1 MPWLQRFLLGT
12 IATVAVPVN
21 GWLSSVHES
30 AWRNSRPSTSPSSSA
45 LFESS
50 QPRRDF
56 LFESAAAAAGAGAAA
71 GAITAPLW
79 TSAPA
84 ALAVGT
90 LPETTKLPR
99 VAVQGSVRVSSSAPL
114 VDFLT
119 KGLGFTVL
127 RREQYSVNGK
137 RAITT
142 TVGYGPEQLAVPTDF
157 APGVTSFQGYGG
169 HFTLQLVEVMDE
181 KDDGVLRFYEPG
193 TGLAYIQIGLP
204 NYRISKLLEY
214 GGEITSSYGFT
225 EVVAPGGLPL
235 RIILGNSVRDPFMFQ
250 ALYTTNL
257 AASENFYTRE
267 IGMKRC
273 KYPRARPVEESS
285 FEPPQPKGSVFLS
298 YSEDSFGV
306 LLLSR
311 DKKDASKG
319 PIRAGSVYGGLVI
332 ATDGAGGGVGGAGA
346 AGDGAAGEA
355 ATLPRPLVDPDG
367 FGVSFLPA
375 TSLGFQTGAALSDGK
390 AVVPLRTAPPPDGM
404 GQVEN

>member
-1 MPWLQRFLLGT
+1 M
-12 IATVAVPVN
+12 
-21 GWLSSVHES
+21 
-30 AWRNSRPSTSPSSSA
+30 
-45 LFESS
+45 
-50 QPRRDF
+50 
-56 LFESAAAAAGAGAAA
+56 
-71 GAITAPLW
+71 
-79 TSAPA
+79 
-84 ALAVGT
+84 GT

-273 KYPRARPVEESS
+273 KYPARPVEESS
-285 FEPPQPKGSVFLS
+285 FEPPQPKVRVL
-298 YSEDSFGV
+298 V
-306 LLLSR
+306 LLRRLLR
-311 DKKDASKG
+311 RAATVEGQKDASKG

-375 TSLGFQTGAALSDGK
+375 TSLGFKPGQPSRMGK
-390 AVVPLRTAPPPDGM
+390 PSCHCAPPHHPTRM

>member
-1 MPWLQRFLLGT
+1 MPWLKRFLLGT

-56 LFESAAAAAGAGAAA
+56 LFESAA
-71 GAITAPLW
+71 APLW

-225 EVVAPGGLPL
+225 EVVAPGA
-235 RIILGNSVRDPFMFQ
+235 S
-250 ALYTTNL
+250 
-257 AASENFYTRE
+257 AADHPRQQ
-267 IGMKRC
+267 
-273 KYPRARPVEESS
+273 RARPFYV
-285 FEPPQPKGSVFLS
+285 PG
-298 YSEDSFGV
+298 
-306 LLLSR
+306 
-311 DKKDASKG
+311 
-319 PIRAGSVYGGLVI
+319 
-332 ATDGAGGGVGGAGA
+332 
-346 AGDGAAGEA
+346 
-355 ATLPRPLVDPDG
+355 
-367 FGVSFLPA
+367 
-375 TSLGFQTGAALSDGK
+375 
-390 AVVPLRTAPPPDGM
+390 PLRQTSRHRRIFTLERLA
-404 GQVEN
+404 